1 MPYTYMTIKDSEG
14 RPVKDKEKA
23 RSIILDFIHAEFG
36 NVQPQRVHV
45 RRVDDN
51 GLWAATI

>member
-1 MPYTYMTIKDSEG
+1 MTIKDSEG

-45 RRVDDN
+45 RRVNDN